1 MLLLF
6 KRSGCSSA
14 LPYPL
19 EEHYYAIMHYSENA
33 GTFLKSYDHI
43 IIICLAF
50 LGDMCYFFL

>member
-50 LGDMCYFFL
+50 LGDMC